1 MGENKYNGIGA
12 PLSMY
17 VSTDAKNSSAHA
29 LYVGQSGIGLPDR
42 DYYLKEDSASLVLQ
56 QQYRDHIAKVS
67 ALVGKEWDVDA
78 IYNLEKA
85 IAQAMKSRVEMRN
98 SVARYNPMT
107 LEQWQSLAPNMP
119 ITLM

>member
-1 MGENKYNGIGA
+1 M
-12 PLSMY
+12 
-17 VSTDAKNSSAHA
+17 
-29 LYVGQSGIGLPDR
+29 
-42 DYYLKEDSASLVLQ
+42 
-56 QQYRDHIAKVS
+56 
-67 ALVGKEWDVDA
+67 DA

-119 ITLM
+119 ITAYVDAVGVRAEIWHIPVPKRILLVCAPIQASGVMASLP